1 MISKLK
7 YIFIYLIVSFGHLTY
22 SQDIS
27 VPIDVQIELLPKILS
42 LNKAFD
48 FDQKE
53 TVIKVGILYS
63 DRLRASVKVKD
74 EILTN
79 KATNE
84 IQIKKAQV
92 LLFPI
97 EIESVANYE
106 KYLTL
111 NEINVLYLTPL
122 RGYDISEI
130 AKVCKKDKIITVTGV
145 SNYIDENLASVG
157 FQLENKKLQIT
168 INLESAIDEGANFSS
183 QLLKVSQ
190 VK

>member
-7 YIFIYLIVSFGHLTY
+7 YIFIYLIISFGSLSY

-27 VPIDVQIELLPKILS
+27 VPIDLQIELLPKILS
-42 LNKAFD
+42 LNKSFD
-48 FDQKE
+48 FDIQE

-63 DRLRASVKVKD
+63 EKLRASVKMKD
-74 EILTN
+74 EILSN
-79 KATNE
+79 KPTRE
-84 IQIKKAQV
+84 IQINKAKI

-97 EIESVANYE
+97 EIENVSSYKE
-106 KYLTL
+106 YLIAK
-111 NEINVLYLTPL
+111 EISVLYLTPL
-122 RGYDISEI
+122 RGYDLSEI
-130 AKVCKKDKIITVTGV
+130 ANVCKKDKIITFTGV